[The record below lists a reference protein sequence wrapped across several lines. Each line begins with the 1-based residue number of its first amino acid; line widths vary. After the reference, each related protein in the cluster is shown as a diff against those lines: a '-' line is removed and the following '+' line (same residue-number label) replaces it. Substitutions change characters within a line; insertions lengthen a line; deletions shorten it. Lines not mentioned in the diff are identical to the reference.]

1 MRQVWQDTLI
11 QSHLIHPWFWHSAFP
26 PDSSPSFRWIY
37 FSLPQTG
44 PPSSVHVLITEIKT
58 PIIFWVHHGLI
69 AEHGFF
75 GFFGFFFSSENNH
88 SLEQPLQELDRL
100 LVIETFQDTIGLL
113 DNLIQAVIL
122 MKVWSG
128 WSLVLPSSLGCC
140 MVLCFCESKFRGA
153 GMGSD
158 LGSTRFYVTAVLGL
172 KPCFFVVS
180 YSKSALNR
188 A

>member
-1 MRQVWQDTLI
+1 MLFLQTLHH
-11 QSHLIHPWFWHSAFP
+11 HLDGFILLYLKLALLPLFMF
-26 PDSSPSFRWIY
+26 SSQKSRLLSP
-37 FSLPQTG
+37 
-44 PPSSVHVLITEIKT
+44 
-58 PIIFWVHHGLI
+58 
-69 AEHGFF
+69 F
-75 GFFGFFFSSENNH
+75 GFIMDWSQNIFLGVFWFFFSSENNH

-140 MVLCFCESKFRGA
+140 MVLCFYESKFRGA